1 MRAAAAGAGLRLVK
15 LEHPGRRRG
24 RAQVQRMDRERASLR
39 FHDCTHLMYAHT
51 VRAARTVVW
60 HAMSVGTHLL
70 LLLLLLLLLYSS
82 LQPRPSAH
90 RSSTP
95 FHPQH
100 DGARSRHPTG
110 TLGQR
115 ISTHLNV
122 HPSSAT
128 TTACQSLRSSLTEP
142 R

>member
-1 MRAAAAGAGLRLVK
+1 
-15 LEHPGRRRG
+15 
-24 RAQVQRMDRERASLR
+24 MDRERASLR
-39 FHDCTHLMYAHT
+39 FHDCTHLMYAH
-51 VRAARTVVW
+51 TVVW

>member
-1 MRAAAAGAGLRLVK
+1 MRGATTGAGLRLVK

-128 TTACQSLRSSLTEP
+128 TMACQSLRSSLTEP